1 LCLLLLFAL
10 LLQDP
15 SLVPGYDGSL
25 LGLSVDLT
33 NRFLP
38 AFDTPTGIPLS
49 WVNLRHV
56 REGPCLPVEGSRVS
70 IWQPAMGVV
79 ISCGIALACPPARPP
94 AGAMP
99 ASHSPPFFPRV
110 QGQIPGDV
118 RSTCTACAGTLLLE
132 FGVLSRLTG
141 NATYEALARHAVE
154 AIYGMRSARG
164 LVGNTLDCDS
174 GEWVRTDAGVG
185 AGVDSFYEYLLKVC
199 VCVLKGRMRWQGAC
213 VCFCFFFWCVRWH
226 QWRRWLCR
234 CVL

>member
-1 LCLLLLFAL
+1 
-10 LLQDP
+10 
-15 SLVPGYDGSL
+15 
-25 LGLSVDLT
+25 
-33 NRFLP
+33 
-38 AFDTPTGIPLS
+38 
-49 WVNLRHV
+49 
-56 REGPCLPVEGSRVS
+56 
-70 IWQPAMGVV
+70 
-79 ISCGIALACPPARPP
+79 
-94 AGAMP
+94 MP
-99 ASHSPPFFPRV
+99 ASHSPPFFPPA

-199 VCVLKGRMRWQGAC
+199 VCPQGEDAVAGRMC
-213 VCFCFFFWCVRWH
+213 MFLFFFLVCPVASVAAVVVSLCAVKSCGCLNPAVTHASWPPFLPACLPACPCRPT
-226 QWRRWLCR
+226 WRLGTPDTFKCLSR
-234 CVL
+234 CMPQPWPTCSWTRSGMATSGEPCEPCEPCEPAGGVAGRVGGG